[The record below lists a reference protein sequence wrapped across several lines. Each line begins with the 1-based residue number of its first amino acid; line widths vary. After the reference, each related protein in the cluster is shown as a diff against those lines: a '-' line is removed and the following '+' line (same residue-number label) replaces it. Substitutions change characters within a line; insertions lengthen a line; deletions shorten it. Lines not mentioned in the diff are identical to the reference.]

1 MGQNAI
7 WGSGVQLKMPQTP
20 HFGSCQL
27 AHEGT
32 EPPSTIGRQ
41 FQLPTRPVSRGPG
54 TQKAQD
60 TSELLRPDGRTDRG
74 VPRLHAP
81 GDTRCERC
89 AHDACVQTISHVCCR
104 NCADSTSQ
112 PEAPMCKG
120 KLPHWIGLGHGQE
133 GQPHTAK
140 CGHRVREQRDP
151 SPKGDRHG
159 DSRSLGKLH
168 RRGGA
173 TRNSRN
179 AVVQQPVG
187 VNSRLE
193 PRIFQIA
200 EPELRLCLGPPACSF
215 KQCGVTRW
223 LESATVVANSLRL

>member
-1 MGQNAI
+1 MGFGRTTKNAPNSSL
-7 WGSGVQLKMPQTP
+7 WLLPTGSRR
-20 HFGSCQL
+20 
-27 AHEGT
+27 T

-120 KLPHWIGLGHGQE
+120 KLPHWIGWVMAKKGN
-133 GQPHTAK
+133 HTLPNVGIVFASK
-140 CGHRVREQRDP
+140 EIR
-151 SPKGDRHG
+151 
-159 DSRSLGKLH
+159 H
-168 RRGGA
+168 RRA
-173 TRNSRN
+173 TDTEI
-179 AVVQQPVG
+179 VG
-187 VNSRLE
+187 RSGSCTEEEE
-193 PRIFQIA
+193 PRGTAGMRSCNNLWESTVDWSRGSSKSPNQ
-200 EPELRLCLGPPACSF
+200 SF
-215 KQCGVTRW
+215 ASVWVRQRAASN
-223 LESATVVANSLRL
+223 SAA